1 MNTSVDSHSLMPKHY
16 RVLIPKFQTHGKPL
30 KIEHLVTF
38 PRFVVYKP
46 GDVSLAAVSFSDI
59 LTEICFEFKK
69 S

>member
-1 MNTSVDSHSLMPKHY
+1 MSKHY

-38 PRFVVYKP
+38 SRFVVYKP
-46 GDVSLAAVSFSDI
+46 ADVFLAAVSFSYI
-59 LTEICFEFKK
+59 LNEICFEFEK